1 MSKGKSN
8 SFLTG
13 YFAVVGLGTL
23 GLGYLAWSAS
33 STADEAQQRYESS
46 RSRLEGMQ
54 RAAIFPNAENEAK
67 KKKLVD
73 ETVAKV
79 KALVDQML
87 QYRVP
92 LNPAETGE
100 SFQKKLVAANTA
112 ITQAAKERKVAL
124 GEKFSLGFDKYSD
137 TFASPGTAA
146 VLAAELDAV
155 TFLLNTAMASGVASI
170 DTFRRGELEI
180 EKAPETPTATPD
192 KKPGVAPKPAPG
204 ATRPGTQAGAKP
216 TGGAGKTAAPA
227 VEESKVL
234 ERMPMTLTVTGSN
247 LAIKDFLVSL
257 ANAKPADPA
266 TGTHFFTIRMLR
278 AESSVK
284 DGPDKAQTVT
294 AEEKEDPDTKT
305 VIKRDARFILGDEK
319 VTVLLDLDLVRPL
332 EPETAAT
339 GTKPAPAAAK

>member
-33 STADEAQQRYESS
+33 SSSDEAQQSYESS

-100 SFQKKLVAANTA
+100 SFQKKLVAANAA

-155 TFLLNTAMASGVASI
+155 TFLLNTAMASGVAAI
-170 DTFRRGELEI
+170 DNFRRGELEI
-180 EKAPETPTATPD
+180 EKAPETPAAAPPSR
-192 KKPGVAPKPAPG
+192 PGAPPKPTPAASRPGAPG
-204 ATRPGTQAGAKP
+204 AKPGP
-216 TGGAGKTAAPA
+216 GKTAAPV

-234 ERMPMTLTVTGSN
+234 ERMPMALTLTGSN
-247 LAIKDFLVSL
+247 LAIKDFLVAL

-266 TGTHFFTIRMLR
+266 TGTHFFAIRMLR

-294 AEEKEDPDTKT
+294 AEEKEDPETKT

-319 VTVLLDLDLVRPL
+319 VTVLLDLDLIRPL
-332 EPETAAT
+332 EPETAAAT
-339 GTKPAPAAAK
+339 GTKPAPAAAQ